1 MYENGGRNDGFCT
14 KNRVNGYLNSDCWG
28 WVGMVE
34 FEHNQSDISG
44 DAEYGIGEEEVG
56 FGSCL
61 CCGFGTGGKEKEEVG
76 LC

>member
-1 MYENGGRNDGFCT
+1 MYENGVGNDGICT

-44 DAEYGIGEEEVG
+44 DAGYGIG
-56 FGSCL
+56 
-61 CCGFGTGGKEKEEVG
+61 
-76 LC
+76 